1 MNIIVDPAGW
11 LFDGRRRIRCA
22 LGRSGICA
30 VKREGDGSTPA
41 GTFPLRRVYFRP
53 DRLPPPKTG
62 LPVSPLRRTDGWCD
76 APEDPSYNRPVQLPY
91 PSSAETLWRQDHLYD
106 IIVVI
111 GFNDDP
117 PEPQLGSA
125 IFLHLASADYG
136 PTEGCVAIARTDA
149 IAVIESLG
157 PSATIRINSTAH
169 QAPT

>member
-1 MNIIVDPAGW
+1 MNIVVDPTGW
-11 LFDGRRRIRCA
+11 LLHSRRRIRCA
-22 LGRSGICA
+22 LGRNGVCA

-62 LPVSPLRRTDGWCD
+62 LPVSPLRHTDGWCD
-76 APEDPSYNRPVQLPY
+76 APEDPSYNRPVQLPH

-117 PEPQLGSA
+117 PEPQFGSA
-125 IFLHLASADYG
+125 IFLHLASAGYG

-157 PSATIRINSTAH
+157 PSATIRIDSTAH